1 MPIPLNFSLLHV
13 SNCFVLGLNPGA
25 NIQFLNT
32 GESEFVS
39 VLLDGNRTVYPL
51 VKDSTPTSESLKDP
65 HWLDLPPMAA
75 LGLGTHALPH
85 VGSGKK
91 NEVAVIVFS
100 FVPQTLMPKILQCDI
115 DGKAGERLFGGKSL
129 GFYLDFVVFWLLF

>member
-1 MPIPLNFSLLHV
+1 MFLKFRILHV
-13 SNCFVLGLNPGA
+13 SNFFVLGLNPGA

-115 DGKAGERLFGGKSL
+115 DGKAGERHFFGGKSL
-129 GFYLDFVVFWLLF
+129 GFYLDFVVIWLLF

>member
-1 MPIPLNFSLLHV
+1 MLCSRNLGFYTFPIF
-13 SNCFVLGLNPGA
+13 FVLGLNPGA

-115 DGKAGERLFGGKSL
+115 DGKAGER
-129 GFYLDFVVFWLLF
+129 GFLAEKA